1 MPPRV
6 ALQKPQ
12 SRNRHFVR
20 QWREHRGLSQ
30 DQLAARLEMSKASL
44 SRIETLKQPYTQ
56 DFLEAWAAAALNTD
70 PASLLMRDPTAQ
82 EAIWS
87 IWEKAAPGER
97 KQIEDVARVL
107 VTGRKSSK
115 G

>member
-56 DFLEAWAAAALNTD
+56 DFLEACAAARKTH

>member
-6 ALQKPQ
+6 ALQKQ
-12 SRNRHFVR
+12 QQRNRHFVR

-56 DFLEAWAAAALNTD
+56 DFLEACAAALTTD

-97 KQIEDVARVL
+97 RQIEDVARVL